1 MQFNPVKK
9 ERYAA
14 TLRKIIA
21 KRLINN
27 KCTPKNLKLLKIISV
42 FSALSRD
49 ELREN
54 VNLQKNIQNL
64 LNKAYLK
71 YKEQGKFLNFTIQGN
86 QNYQI
91 DYNLLKLLIL
101 ELISSP
107 IKDECFFKGLFLENR
122 IIFVVKKAEQTQIA
136 KALIKKL
143 NGIALKERTESNF
156 AVMLSAPCVLK
167 TEDLIV
173 DTEDLKNLFSS
184 VNIMLF
190 R

>member
-1 MQFNPVKK
+1 MQFNPANK

-14 TLRKIIA
+14 VLRNIIA
-21 KRLINN
+21 NRLINE
-27 KCTPKNLKLLKIISV
+27 KDILKNLKLLKIISV
-42 FSALSRD
+42 FSALNR
-49 ELREN
+49 EKIMEN
-54 VNLQKNIQNL
+54 VNLPKNIQNL

-71 YKEQGKFLNFTIQGN
+71 YKEQGKFLNFAFQGN

-101 ELISSP
+101 ELVSSP
-107 IKDECFFKGLFLENR
+107 IKDECFFKGIFLENR

-143 NGIALKERTESNF
+143 NGIVLKERTESNF
-156 AVMLSAPCVLK
+156 AVMLSAPCILK
-167 TEDLIV
+167 TEDSIE
-173 DTEDLKNLFSS
+173 DTEDFKNPFST